1 MTPTEESVRTV
12 TLCLSPEGEPC
23 LVLPHGRDQE
33 PALYRVTLAAGG
45 TMLLTSPEGAVYT
58 VERRRGLWQC
68 SCPAWKYSDPTRK
81 TCKHLLGAVLLQ
93 QWLDAVAGAN
103 T

>member
-1 MTPTEESVRTV
+1 M
-12 TLCLSPEGEPC
+12 
-23 LVLPHGRDQE
+23 LPHGRDQE

-68 SCPAWKYSDPTRK
+68 SCPAWKYSQSQFK
-81 TCKHLLGAVLLQ
+81 ECKHVRAGVLLWR
-93 QWLDAVAGAN
+93 WLDAVALAE